1 MTTNVTA
8 DDLVSMQ
15 LLAKRNGWF
24 HAQLSQNLRDLRADV
39 IVEDDAISISATDA
53 VSGLN
58 LRVDRDGMLA
68 TVHHDAESAEPG
80 DEIVV
85 HSWKA
90 KYLDILLPH
99 PETHSSIESI
109 LDPFVEQSASTI
121 VNRDGRTGMPRNLE
135 ELSARICKEVGTS
148 VVRRPVPF
156 GVSALLV
163 AREGDTLFG
172 LVTKRT
178 DQVAVN
184 PGVITTAIDGGLSAG
199 KDPFA
204 QVCSE
209 AADELRGAVDMSEL
223 MSRDGAVTLAGLLIP
238 GDDPLRLAGDFEI
251 RRTGV
256 GAVFLV
262 EVEKSLLDSTLA
274 MAQQGIDD
282 RKFFVEGHPA
292 IVDVRELLRDPPG
305 PLSEPLVAA
314 AVLAIGAEAAGE
326 FEVDVRNT
334 PVRASE
340 SKETRGMA
348 TNDSRKEARTALDL
362 SGMNPNQRFAASMIR
377 RFPHLDRRCAALED
391 FQENSVTP
399 DHELDYEEAARQ
411 LLEVIIEYRHVSDD
425 ELGYFN
431 RGRLYEALIYQVHRH
446 VFNTRID
453 DAKRM
458 VKIFASDEYD
468 DALDFNVRDA
478 SRAYA
483 NSIVV
488 SPVDVEA
495 QHPDWARRD
504 FLDRASRDGLT
515 SVEAEQLRAAIHRLA
530 FCCTIV
536 EMERL
541 ETPEAAAYVLH
552 RDNRAALSGDPMALI
567 FKARGMFISPVLS
580 GAQLMTGFQYALA
593 GLERYERQ
601 AGFHH
606 TVALF
611 ELRLA
616 ASENSDE
623 SRTRRIESAL
633 ARVDRSIELD
643 PEVADLYVTR
653 ARIKKLLARPA
664 DARVDLEA
672 AIELERFVSE
682 GRADESERMREL
694 KNQLELIAQ

>member
-24 HAQLSQNLRDLRADV
+24 HTQLSQNLRDLRADV
-39 IVEDDAISISATDA
+39 IVEDDAISVSATDA

-68 TVHHDAESAEPG
+68 TVHRDQDAMDS
-80 DEIVV
+80 DSEIVV
-85 HSWKA
+85 KSWKA

-99 PETHSSIESI
+99 PEAHSAIGPI
-109 LDPFVEQSASTI
+109 LDPFVEQSATTI
-121 VNRDGRTGMPRNLE
+121 VNRDGRTGMPRSFE
-135 ELSARICKEVGTS
+135 ALSERLCKEVGTA

-156 GVSALLV
+156 GVSALLI
-163 AREGDTLFG
+163 ARDGDRVYG

-199 KDPFA
+199 KDPVA

-209 AADELRGAVDMSEL
+209 AADELRGAIDMGEL
-223 MSRDGAVTLAGLLIP
+223 MARDGAVVLAGLLVP
-238 GDDPLRLAGDFEI
+238 GDQPLPLVGDAEI
-251 RRTGV
+251 RRTGI

-262 EVEKSLLDSTLA
+262 EIEKSLLDSTLSIA
-274 MAQQGIDD
+274 KQGIDE
-282 RKFFVEGHPA
+282 RKFFVEGHPE
-292 IVDVRELLRDPPG
+292 ILDLRELLSNPPG
-305 PLSEPLVAA
+305 AMSEPLVAA
-314 AVLAIGAEAAGE
+314 AVLALGGDAANE
-326 FEVDVRNT
+326 FDVDIRNT
-334 PVRASE
+334 PVRAFE
-340 SKETRGMA
+340 SKEKTDMA
-348 TNDSRKEARTALDL
+348 ISDSRKEARTSLDL

-399 DHELDYEEAARQ
+399 DHELDLEEAARQ
-411 LLEVIIEYRHVSDD
+411 LLEVLIEYRHVSDD

-468 DALDFNVRDA
+468 DSLDFNVREA
-478 SRAYA
+478 CRAYSE
-483 NSIVV
+483 SIVV
-488 SPVDVEA
+488 SPVDVEP

-504 FLDRASRDGLT
+504 FLDRSRRDGLT

-616 ASENSDE
+616 ASENSEE
-623 SRTRRIESAL
+623 SRNRRIESAL
-633 ARVDRSIELD
+633 TRVDRSIELD

-653 ARIKKLLARPA
+653 ARIKRLLSRPA